1 MWGHLWWSRLAL
13 RGWGPGRL
21 LEPPPRAQDGPTQND
36 LSQMSRF
43 RHPRPKLSLSS
54 HGKDSSLGFCL
65 SSTVNQVLQEKFPQP
80 LYILEEPMV
89 FMLPVGCFGD
99 WEGS

>member
-1 MWGHLWWSRLAL
+1 MVVTTGIEGVGAREAA
-13 RGWGPGRL
+13 RA
-21 LEPPPRAQDGPTQND
+21 PPRAQDGPTQND